1 MRITVK
7 SEQNGSFDE
16 KMLDYAEEKIG
27 RVEKFY
33 NDILDTTL
41 VLSDKKG
48 RTSAEV
54 TLRLNGRIIRAE
66 TEEQNLR
73 TAIDRLSDKLESQL
87 RKFKERSVD
96 RTRKVSKGN
105 NPDISFS
112 DPVATEQ
119 EFVDILRIKKFT
131 VAPMTDEEAVE
142 QMELLGHDFFLF
154 YRMRGDNEGLTL
166 LYRRKNGGYGLL
178 IPEWK

>member
-33 NDILDTTL
+33 SDILDTTL

-54 TLRLNGRIIRAE
+54 TLRLNGRIVRAE
-66 TEEQNLR
+66 TQEQNLR
-73 TAIDRLSDKLESQL
+73 TAIDRLSDKLEAQL
-87 RKFKERSVD
+87 RKYKERSVD

-105 NPDISFS
+105 PDISFS
-112 DPVATEQ
+112 TPVATEQ
-119 EFVDILRIKKFT
+119 EATDILRIKKFAI
-131 VAPMTDEEAVE
+131 APMTDEEAIE
-142 QMELLGHDFFLF
+142 QMELLGHDFYLF
-154 YRMRGDNEGLTL
+154 YRMRGESEGLTL

>member
-7 SEQNGSFDE
+7 SENNSAFDE

-27 RVEKFY
+27 KVEKFY
-33 NDILDTTL
+33 SDIQDTTL

-54 TLRLNGRIIRAE
+54 TIRLSGRIIRAE
-66 TEEQNLR
+66 TEEPNLR
-73 TAIDRLSDKLESQL
+73 TAIDRLSDKLEAQM
-87 RKFKERSVD
+87 RKFKERMVD
-96 RTRKVSKGN
+96 RTRKVSKDTSAN
-105 NPDISFS
+105 SYTQ
-112 DPVATEQ
+112 PVSMPKPL
-119 EFVDILRIKKFT
+119 DILRIKKFE
-131 VAPMTDEEAVE
+131 VEPMSDDQAIE
-142 QMELLGHDFFLF
+142 QMELLGHDFYLY
-154 YRMRGDNEGLTL
+154 YRMKSDSEGLTL